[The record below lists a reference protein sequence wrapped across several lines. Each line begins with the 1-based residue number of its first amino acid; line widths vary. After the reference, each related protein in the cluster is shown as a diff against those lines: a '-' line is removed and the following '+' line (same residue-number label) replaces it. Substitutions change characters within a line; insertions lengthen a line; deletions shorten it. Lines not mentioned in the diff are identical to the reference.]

1 MSVHYKFKSAL
12 EYDTVTFDGLHISVR
27 DLKKAILHQKRIG
40 KNTDFDLQITNAQTK
55 EVYVDESALIPKN
68 TSLIVARVPLTA
80 QQKKAWD
87 RAEAAQP
94 LPALTK
100 VIEPLTD
107 GQDPGVSKLAKAVDL
122 SSLDASEEDKIQAMM
137 TQSTQDYNPSNY
149 MKIRGANQM
158 GEVPSNYRCYKCH
171 QPGHWI
177 KNCPL
182 GTNLEPIEIKKSTGI
197 PRSFMVPVEGPSVP
211 GAMMTPT
218 GHFAV
223 PAIDHQ
229 AYKEG
234 KKEKPPFQHEPEPI
248 VQKPEIPEDL
258 QCSVCKDLLTDAVMI
273 PCCGNSFCDECIR
286 TVLLESE
293 EHECPDCKEKDVS
306 PDTLIPNRFLRT
318 AVNNFK
324 NATGYNKINSNL
336 RPLAPHRPP
345 PNLQPMKP
353 PLVAVQTSSSSPS
366 VETMGQAVP
375 VIGGIPQSSLQQ
387 EPPPDFTS
395 AASDSHESTLEDAAP
410 QTVTGALIVVQTCE
424 ATSTIPVLGATTQE
438 SSTSAE
444 QRTHSVR
451 EPIVHTETTQPLAR
465 PEIPIQRPVTTT
477 SVTGAVTAESRHR
490 SASVQPSVTPVTS
503 LEGQQSCV
511 HDANAGSVIA
521 AESGAQAIPST
532 IAPLSSKP
540 KSTSQHQVL
549 ETIPTA
555 SASKSRYPSSQRR
568 SVEERPGTPTI
579 DEHTSETTTHPP
591 AAALPDTSVPPP
603 NFPPGEEQPQ
613 STSTQQPPTNYSHIQ
628 TVGSRT
634 RGPSVFRPDHP
645 FPPQHRL
652 GGQTVEHMHPRLMPV
667 PTSDHS
673 RNFHSRP
680 PHVSQP
686 APAGGFPPRVPPPNF
701 EHGSAP
707 FPHESGSRT
716 SHYEVDR
723 DGPPVGRGGYR
734 GFNRGRGRMMH
745 GYRGGHLHH
754 QPPPPGLG
762 RNVHNGN
769 QAGAIEDPLE
779 AFERML
785 REKDDRD
792 RKLRKTRR
800 PSRSRSRSF
809 TPRSRSTSTRSYT
822 RSRSH
827 SRTPHSPRSRTPRS
841 RTPRSRTPRKRSRTR
856 TRTRTRTRSRT
867 RSRSFTISRSRS
879 RSFSRSPTPRVHSPR
894 ERDFS
899 PRRKGSSRYR
909 TPTRSPARY
918 QRQFKDART
927 DFEAA
932 PYFEGDYQYGTS
944 GSRGRGGRFGQR
956 KDFNKD
962 YFDQNYSRFGSDNRF
977 PEPAS
982 TREVHHR
989 IEPLHTVPANI
1000 TRFSAQANYR
1010 RYDRYPDVAPPGTET
1025 ELPTLVSFDKP
1036 QQRYDRGYERQPG
1049 YDNRQPPEEFLT
1061 PPGVDHRQ
1069 PEPMNYIGSTRDRD
1083 TTGNR
1088 EREVI
1093 PPGVR
1098 ERDVLPVTRDIN
1110 NTVTREREIPGTNVR
1125 NRDRDFAVRDRDWDV
1140 RKRDNEVPVVRD
1152 SIRTVREQDVNDR
1165 TRDKDRDNNDRER
1178 VHDRDY
1184 YEADHHRFYDYKS
1197 FAYNSPDTKKRRQ
1210 SSSPLRHG
1218 GSRERYSSG
1227 ERHHKHGRNGS
1238 HGNRRRNM
1246 QRDGGKENHHSS
1258 QQPLSAL
1265 DVTREREKDREKD
1278 QRERVLVEVRKE
1290 PSVEQER
1297 VEKERVEKERIERE
1311 RVEKDRVEK
1320 DRAEKSRIEKD
1331 RIRKEDKTKREEDK
1345 DKEKKSKEKKKK
1357 KKEKDGDGDRKKK
1370 KKQKEKR
1377 DIRKEGIEGG
1387 KGQQK
1392 VKYVTERPIKVVHKP
1407 EHEIQENSELSESHT
1422 PEKPCPV
1429 LLSKPQPVEEKSKPL
1444 PISTVITDKA
1454 KGVLLRSFDAPASST
1469 IIDGLYA
1476 DIDDARIDDTVVA
1489 RYGKVIPNVK
1499 VLSEAVETS
1508 TEVAEACEVTENEA
1522 NEVQTGENV
1531 KDDDSDAIKKEET
1544 ESESKAMSSLDTDQ
1558 TTETRPNVMLAP
1570 LPEPSKWELDE
1581 EIPSQTYEDKSGD
1594 ERISNS
1600 ASSEKSGKIVTSE
1613 VLKRAENAIF
1623 QKAIN
1628 AIRPIEP
1635 MKKLPAER
1643 KVYSATDKDKRI
1655 SGDTAISE
1663 LIDDKRKLMEKDAR
1677 EARKTANSIQITIPI
1692 AGHTERSV
1700 EVSPVQS
1707 VANISKSKTK
1717 LDRSKFASTSS
1728 WGEGNENTSPQRI
1741 SAKERLGAR
1750 VDSEITKSKEDGR
1763 DKERHDV
1770 LQQGSYSDKDDR
1782 RRKLLRNRSRS
1793 DSREKE
1799 RISKHTSRKGLK
1811 SAVER
1816 RRTISRSRSRTPH
1829 MKLQPI
1835 DRGRELKDMSRYP
1848 DILDRRYEV
1857 PVDLRDRKHSDTID
1871 LRRKYGDVDSRSR
1884 RERET
1889 RELRYV
1895 DNDRERRYVESTKRT
1910 DTREQRDRRNV
1921 TPEKRRER
1929 SLSREKRSEKFKQR
1943 EEREKEKSVEGGKAK
1958 HKTKRKGKTRRS
1970 GSESRNRKKSVF
1982 DRELKRSKKREK
1994 KHKKEKVKKHKQKVE
2009 KEEKKD
2015 EDESIVDKEPLRET
2029 DPLASKDFKAN
2040 PSNESE
2046 MQQEEENLKT
2056 TSNTNNSKTDTVSE
2070 VTKDKA
2076 RKGLRRNPRLASDR
2090 KKSTLDE
2097 ANFEPDYDASSSAE
2111 SDADETVEMEKRGET
2126 DRKSASST
2134 TKAESPPKKRER
2146 SGSIEDQSTGS
2157 EKKRQKAEKDFTDET
2172 KKNVKPTSSKSNKK
2186 RGRSVSSSRDETSD
2200 EDSSDESSSSVT
2212 SSSSEEESSD
2222 DSSFKRQRKKKSHR
2236 RRHRRSKKSSRHAE
2250 TSSESESESE
2260 SDDGSSSESDGG
2272 RNRKTQGRSKRRHH
2286 RNKAKTSKKKR
2297 KSKHR

>member
-100 VIEPLTD
+100 VQVEPLTD

-182 GTNLEPIEIKKSTGI
+182 GANLEPIEIKKSTGI
-197 PRSFMVPVEGPSVP
+197 PRSFMVPVEGPTVP

-336 RPLAPHRPP
+336 RPVAPHRPSP
-345 PNLQPMKP
+345 TLQPLKP
-353 PLVAVQTSSSSPS
+353 PLIAVQTSSSSS
-366 VETMGQAVP
+366 SSSTVETMGQAVP
-375 VIGGIPQSSLQQ
+375 VIGGVPPPTIQQ
-387 EPPPDFTS
+387 EPPSDFPS
-395 AASDSHESTLEDAAP
+395 ATADSHESTLEEAAP

-424 ATSTIPVLGATTQE
+424 AASTIPVLGAATQE
-438 SSTSAE
+438 SSTSGE

-451 EPIVHTETTQPLAR
+451 EPVGHTETKQLLSR
-465 PEIPIQRPVTTT
+465 PEIPVQRIATAT
-477 SVTGAVTAESRHR
+477 SATGAVTTENRHR

-503 LEGQQSCV
+503 LEGQKSCSL
-511 HDANAGSVIA
+511 DANATSVIPP
-521 AESGAQAIPST
+521 ESSTQAIPAT
-532 IAPLSSKP
+532 VTPANLKSK
-540 KSTSQHQVL
+540 SASQHQVL
-549 ETIPTA
+549 ETIPPATT
-555 SASKSRYPSSQRR
+555 STSRYPSSQRR

-628 TVGSRT
+628 TVGSRS
-634 RGPSVFRPDHP
+634 RGHSVFRPDHP
-645 FPPQHRL
+645 FPPPHR
-652 GGQTVEHMHPRLMPV
+652 
-667 PTSDHS
+667 
-673 RNFHSRP
+673 
-680 PHVSQP
+680 
-686 APAGGFPPRVPPPNF
+686 GFPPRVPPPNF
-701 EHGSAP
+701 EHGSAA
-707 FPHESGSRT
+707 FSHEAGSRP

-734 GFNRGRGRMMH
+734 GFNRGRGRMLH

-792 RKLRKTRR
+792 RKLRKSRR

-809 TPRSRSTSTRSYT
+809 TPRSRSASTRSYT

-827 SRTPHSPRSRTPRS
+827 SRTPPSPRSRTPRS

-879 RSFSRSPTPRVHSPR
+879 RSFSRSPTPRAHSPR
-894 ERDFS
+894 EREFS

-918 QRQFKDART
+918 QRQFKDVRT
-927 DFEAA
+927 DYEAA
-932 PYFEGDYQYGTS
+932 PYLEGDYQYGTS
-944 GSRGRGGRFGQR
+944 GNRGRGGRFGQR

-1000 TRFSAQANYR
+1000 TRFNAQPNFR
-1010 RYDRYPDVAPPGTET
+1010 RYDHYPDVPPPGTET
-1025 ELPTLVSFDKP
+1025 DLPNLVSYDKP

-1061 PPGVDHRQ
+1061 PPGVEHRR
-1069 PEPMNYIGSTRDRD
+1069 PEPLNYIAPTRDRD
-1083 TTGNR
+1083 TAGNR

-1098 ERDVLPVTRDIN
+1098 ERDVLPVTR
-1110 NTVTREREIPGTNVR
+1110 EREMLGTNVR

-1140 RKRDNEVPVVRD
+1140 RKRDNEASGVRD
-1152 SIRTVREQDVNDR
+1152 NIRAVREQEVSDR
-1165 TRDKDRDNNDRER
+1165 NRDKDRDNNDRER
-1178 VHDRDY
+1178 VHDREY
-1184 YEADHHRFYDYKS
+1184 YEADHHRFYDYKP

-1227 ERHHKHGRNGS
+1227 ERHHKHGRNG
-1238 HGNRRRNM
+1238 NRRRNM
-1246 QRDGGKENHHSS
+1246 QRDGGKENHHST

-1265 DVTREREKDREKD
+1265 DVTHERQIDLEKD

-1290 PSVEQER
+1290 PSVEKDR
-1297 VEKERVEKERIERE
+1297 GEKERVEKERMEKE
-1311 RVEKDRVEK
+1311 RVEKDR
-1320 DRAEKSRIEKD
+1320 IEKD
-1331 RIRKEDKTKREEDK
+1331 RMEKGRVKREDKIKREEEK

-1357 KKEKDGDGDRKKK
+1357 KKEKDGEGDRKKK

-1377 DIRKEGIEGG
+1377 DIRKEGMDGAR
-1387 KGQQK
+1387 GQDK
-1392 VKYVTERPIKVVHKP
+1392 VKYVIERPVKIVQP

-1422 PEKPCPV
+1422 PEKPCP
-1429 LLSKPQPVEEKSKPL
+1429 LLVSKQQPVEEKSKPL

-1454 KGVLLRSFDAPASST
+1454 KGVLLRSFDTPASAT
-1469 IIDGLYA
+1469 IIDGLYG
-1476 DIDDARIDDTVVA
+1476 DIEDARIDDTVVA
-1489 RYGKVIPNVK
+1489 RYGKAIPNVK
-1499 VLSEAVETS
+1499 VLSEAVETG
-1508 TEVAEACEVTENEA
+1508 TEVTKTCEATENEGSEA
-1522 NEVQTGENV
+1522 QVGENV
-1531 KDDDSDAIKKEET
+1531 KDDDGDAVKKEET
-1544 ESESKAMSSLDTDQ
+1544 ESEAKTMSSLDTDQ
-1558 TTETRPNVMLAP
+1558 TAETKPNVMLAP

-1643 KVYSATDKDKRI
+1643 KVYATTDKDKRA
-1655 SGDTAISE
+1655 SGDTTVSE
-1663 LIDDKRKLMEKDAR
+1663 SIDEKRKLVEKDTR

-1700 EVSPVQS
+1700 EVSAAQS
-1707 VANISKSKTK
+1707 ITNISKSKTK

-1728 WGEGNENTSPQRI
+1728 WTEGNENTSPQRI

-1750 VDSEITKSKEDGR
+1750 VDSEMTKSKEDGR
-1763 DKERHDV
+1763 DKERHEL
-1770 LQQGSYSDKDDR
+1770 LQQGNYSDKDDR

-1793 DSREKE
+1793 GSREKD
-1799 RISKHTSRKGLK
+1799 RISKHGSRKGLK

-1829 MKLQPI
+1829 LKLQTI
-1835 DRGRELKDMSRYP
+1835 DRGREIKDMSRYP
-1848 DILDRRYEV
+1848 DIVDRRYEI

-1895 DNDRERRYVESTKRT
+1895 DSDRERRYVESTKRI
-1910 DTREQRDRRNV
+1910 DTREQRDRRNL

-1943 EEREKEKSVEGGKAK
+1943 EDREREKSVDRGKGK

-1970 GSESRNRKKSVF
+1970 GSESRNRKKSVS
-1982 DRELKRSKKREK
+1982 DRESKRSKKRDK
-1994 KHKKEKVKKHKQKVE
+1994 KHKKEKVKKHKQKAE

-2015 EDESIVDKEPLRET
+2015 EDENTVDKEPLRET

-2056 TSNTNNSKTDTVSE
+2056 ASNTNTTKTDTVSE
-2070 VTKDKA
+2070 VTKDKP

-2111 SDADETVEMEKRGET
+2111 SDVDDTVETEKRGET

-2134 TKAESPPKKRER
+2134 TKAESPPKKRDR
-2146 SGSIEDQSTGS
+2146 SGSIEDPSTGS
-2157 EKKRQKAEKDFTDET
+2157 EKKRQKAEKDVTDET
-2172 KKNVKPTSSKSNKK
+2172 KKNIKSTSSKSHKK

-2272 RNRKTQGRSKRRHH
+2272 RSRKTQGRSKRRHH
-2286 RNKAKTSKKKR
+2286 RSKAKAAKKKR